1 MKLHEAITLL
11 ESDVYCTKEDLLNA
25 DILTARASD
34 LMSEVLA
41 QDAVPDILIT
51 GLCNAQ
57 VIRTA
62 SVFGIK
68 AVVFVRG
75 RTPGQK
81 VIDLAM
87 DENVVILTTDHSL
100 FVSCGRLFA
109 SGVRGTARRQEQV
122 CKDESA

>member
-1 MKLHEAITLL
+1 MKLREAITLL
-11 ESDVYCTKEDLLNA
+11 ESDVYCTRENLLDA

-87 DENVVILTTDHSL
+87 DENVVILTTVHSL

-109 SGVRGTARRQEQV
+109 NGVRGTARRL
-122 CKDESA
+122 